1 MWHMKGSEPP
11 EPLLHLILVKY
22 YLSFQWTQTCHFF
35 EKCATIWLI
44 AVSNELPIQILTA
57 LYHIPYWWEIH
68 VLYHTCNSHSPS
80 KNVVYDIMDCA
91 SWTVAGAEVAL
102 SRENCFFSLIC
113 CGCVMGALFKGCV
126 GASPRSDQATRVTPF
141 WRQTVWY

>member
-1 MWHMKGSEPP
+1 MKGSEPP

-44 AVSNELPIQILTA
+44 AVSTELPIQILTA

-68 VLYHTCNSHSPS
+68 VLYLTYNSHSPS
-80 KNVVYDIMDCA
+80 KMLYMISWIVHREPLLALRLHWAEKIAFSPWSAVAVWWELCLRAA
-91 SWTVAGAEVAL
+91 SVHLWGLIKPPEWLL
-102 SRENCFFSLIC
+102 SGGKLSGIRC
-113 CGCVMGALFKGCV
+113 
-126 GASPRSDQATRVTPF
+126 
-141 WRQTVWY
+141 